1 MKALDVKIA
10 CLWVAILLLGAITF
24 NPSLALAKG
33 GDEQDQIILLN
44 DSAAALDD
52 SNLELSRGLTK
63 FADEKE
69 LEWEKN
75 NANKDLE
82 PLPLTVKD
90 VPGVEEHIKLLKLA
104 AVAIE
109 PSYPLIAK
117 ALRKMAK
124 DMNKTIELLE

>member
-24 NPSLALAKG
+24 NPALALAKG

-109 PSYPLIAK
+109 PSYPLIAN

>member
-24 NPSLALAKG
+24 NPALALAKG